1 MSEHF
6 IATYQHTNGDLKKCL
21 KIAKEHARRFDRF
34 VTAAGLNHYSTG
46 KHIDA
51 YTNMRAEYAVMVAIE
66 RWCYSNVPA
75 TAYDRICRA
84 MGFKPQSHFNR
95 RD

>member
-1 MSEHF
+1 MAEHF
-6 IATYQHTNGDLKKCL
+6 IATYQSTAGDLKKCL
-21 KIAKEHARRFDRF
+21 KIAREHARRFDRF
-34 VTAAGLNHYSTG
+34 ATTAGLNHYSTG
-46 KHIDA
+46 RHIDA
-51 YTNMRAEYAVMVAIE
+51 YANMQAEYAVMMGIE

-84 MGFKPQSHFNR
+84 MGFEPQNHFNR